1 MNLFGYVFSKPDVRF
16 PLVYQIVWVSQIF
29 SLNLQLYPSYLLIGM
44 QVLLE
49 SERQRADKF
58 EKKFS
63 EALETIEVMRVKME
77 ETERRVL
84 QLQEADRRV
93 LHLQDYDCFCLV

>member
-1 MNLFGYVFSKPDVRF
+1 
-16 PLVYQIVWVSQIF
+16 
-29 SLNLQLYPSYLLIGM
+29 M
-44 QVLLE
+44 QALLE

-63 EALETIEVMRVKME
+63 EALETIEIMRVKME

-84 QLQEADRRV
+84 QLQDADRRV
-93 LHLQDYDCFCLV
+93 LHLQDYGCFCLVYHIINSVKYVHTVKIIYCK